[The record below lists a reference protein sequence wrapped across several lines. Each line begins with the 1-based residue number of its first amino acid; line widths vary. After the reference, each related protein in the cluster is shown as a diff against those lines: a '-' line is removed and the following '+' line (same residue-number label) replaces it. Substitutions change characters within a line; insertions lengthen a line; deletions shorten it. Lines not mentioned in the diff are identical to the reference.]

1 MLQGNHLLK
10 LWEKKADPSS
20 PSPTPSPEPSPS
32 ETKQH
37 SITFNLNGSSE
48 GTTPQPQTIENGKS
62 IAKPTESPTR
72 SGYTF
77 KYWSTETSGSE
88 YDFST
93 PVTSSFT
100 LYAVWEKIKIYTIQ
114 GTTHESP
121 FKDQT
126 VTAVP
131 GIVTAITYSKG
142 APTGFYTQDA
152 QGDGNPATSDGI
164 YVYCGK
170 DNMSA
175 ALKVGDAVT
184 VSGKIVEYIPNPKT
198 NKQGNPVYDKAD
210 RLSTTQ
216 LMSDTSKIEIKS
228 HDNTL
233 PTAFELTPADMIKE
247 VATGPIGTLEPTVEA
262 IDFYES
268 LEGMLVKVTNPQVIA
283 KNFSKT
289 YYIAPHDAPGIS
301 YRDGMMYNSYNATAM
316 IPVYTT
322 GCFAAE
328 ADSGY
333 TKEGTDIGDSFNG
346 DITGVITYHNGDY
359 ACEYQIALTEKLPA
373 LNKGSLEQESSDS
386 IQFDEHKLNVVSY
399 NLKNFSAGNN
409 PDKKR
414 AEQFAKHFISELK
427 APDIICLIE
436 IQDDTGKKD
445 NGTISS
451 EQTLQLLLD
460 KMTGIDPG
468 KPYDKLYINPE
479 DGVDGGQPGSNIRC
493 AYLYRTD
500 RVERVPDEDGVFTGV
515 NASNTEAKI
524 AANGMKLKENPA
536 RIGTTQGAF
545 GEPFY
550 HCRKSLVAHFK
561 FKDGINGGKDFF
573 MINNHFS
580 SKRGDAPIWGAQQ
593 PVERKSEVNRRKQA
607 EIVKN
612 FIDSILDARPK
623 AMIVSVGDYNDF
635 WFSKTLEIMKGS
647 NMKNAIEALP
657 ENERYTFVYNAHS
670 QTLDNILVPNRSEVA
685 ISGANVLNVNSEFG
699 GKLSDHDPVFVQLD
713 W

>member
-1 MLQGNHLLK
+1 MSLSANIIEEEICKSILKRVFFLLLTAVFLAVACRHSTTVADAIYTVSFDLNGGRGGAALNAQKITKNNKVTKPTDTPTRSNYIFQYWSKSPDGAAYNFNEPVTGDFK
-10 LWEKKADPSS
+10 LFAVWKIQQY
-20 PSPTPSPEPSPS
+20 TVN
-32 ETKQH
+32 
-37 SITFNLNGSSE
+37 FNLNGSSE
-48 GTTPQPQTIENGKS
+48 GTAPQTQTIENGKS
-62 IAKPTESPTR
+62 IAKPAESPTR

-77 KYWSTETSGSE
+77 KYWSTEANGSE

-114 GTTHESP
+114 GTAHESP

-142 APTGFYTQDA
+142 APTGFYMQDA
-152 QGDGNPATSDGI
+152 QGDGNPVTSDGI

-301 YRDGMMYNSYNATAM
+301 YRGGMMYNSYNATAM

-359 ACEYQIALTEKLPA
+359 ACEYQIALTEK
-373 LNKGSLEQESSDS
+373 
-386 IQFDEHKLNVVSY
+386 
-399 NLKNFSAGNN
+399 
-409 PDKKR
+409 R
-414 AEQFAKHFISELK
+414 
-427 APDIICLIE
+427 
-436 IQDDTGKKD
+436 
-445 NGTISS
+445 
-451 EQTLQLLLD
+451 
-460 KMTGIDPG
+460 
-468 KPYDKLYINPE
+468 
-479 DGVDGGQPGSNIRC
+479 
-493 AYLYRTD
+493 
-500 RVERVPDEDGVFTGV
+500 
-515 NASNTEAKI
+515 
-524 AANGMKLKENPA
+524 
-536 RIGTTQGAF
+536 
-545 GEPFY
+545 
-550 HCRKSLVAHFK
+550 
-561 FKDGINGGKDFF
+561 
-573 MINNHFS
+573 
-580 SKRGDAPIWGAQQ
+580 
-593 PVERKSEVNRRKQA
+593 
-607 EIVKN
+607 
-612 FIDSILDARPK
+612 
-623 AMIVSVGDYNDF
+623 
-635 WFSKTLEIMKGS
+635 
-647 NMKNAIEALP
+647 
-657 ENERYTFVYNAHS
+657 S
-670 QTLDNILVPNRSEVA
+670 QSP
-685 ISGANVLNVNSEFG
+685 
-699 GKLSDHDPVFVQLD
+699 
-713 W
+713 